1 MINQPGAMASGTT
14 NKEQHNDLHRRV
26 TLVKHVTFGFGG
38 HANPPI
44 YVTSVEYLGADEAHL
59 NFEVPRNTLKLANS
73 VFTSWGKLTK

>member
-1 MINQPGAMASGTT
+1 MTYTEHGQDTVLKT
-14 NKEQHNDLHRRV
+14 KEGNDRRV

-44 YVTSVEYLGADEAHL
+44 YITSVEYLGADEAHL